1 MYQKYLQNPLE
12 KMSKSSPIDDK
23 GTIFILDDIEITKN
37 KIMRSKTDSENKIYY
52 DEINKPGI
60 SNLISIYSSI
70 TNKSIKE
77 IENMYKDKN
86 YKEFKNDLANIL
98 EEFILPIQEKYKK
111 YRYSKELLKILE
123 SGANNA
129 RTYASK
135 KLNEV
140 RNNLGIKYDE
150 EI

>member
-1 MYQKYLQNPLE
+1 
-12 KMSKSSPIDDK
+12 
-23 GTIFILDDIEITKN
+23 
-37 KIMRSKTDSENKIYY
+37 
-52 DEINKPGI
+52 
-60 SNLISIYSSI
+60 
-70 TNKSIKE
+70 
-77 IENMYKDKN
+77 MYKDKN

-150 EI
+150 EQN

>member
-1 MYQKYLQNPLE
+1 
-12 KMSKSSPIDDK
+12 
-23 GTIFILDDIEITKN
+23 
-37 KIMRSKTDSENKIYY
+37 
-52 DEINKPGI
+52 
-60 SNLISIYSSI
+60 
-70 TNKSIKE
+70 
-77 IENMYKDKN
+77 MYKDKN

-111 YRYSKELLKILE
+111 YRYSKELLEMLE

-150 EI
+150 EQN

>member
-1 MYQKYLQNPLE
+1 
-12 KMSKSSPIDDK
+12 
-23 GTIFILDDIEITKN
+23 
-37 KIMRSKTDSENKIYY
+37 
-52 DEINKPGI
+52 
-60 SNLISIYSSI
+60 
-70 TNKSIKE
+70 
-77 IENMYKDKN
+77 MYKDKN
-86 YKEFKNDLANIL
+86 YREFKNDLANIL

-111 YRYSKELLKILE
+111 YRYSKKLLEILE
-123 SGANNA
+123 RGANNA

>member
-1 MYQKYLQNPLE
+1 MNLQNPLE

-37 KIMRSKTDSENKIYY
+37 KIMKSKTDSENKIYY
-52 DEINKPGI
+52 DEIKKPGI

-70 TNKSIKE
+70 TNKTIKE

-86 YKEFKNDLANIL
+86 YKEFKNDLAEIL

-111 YRYSKELLKILE
+111 YRYSKELLEILKKGKLKAQE
-123 SGANNA
+123 
-129 RTYASK
+129 YASK
-135 KLNEV
+135 KITEV
-140 RNNLGIKYDE
+140 KRNIGIKYDK